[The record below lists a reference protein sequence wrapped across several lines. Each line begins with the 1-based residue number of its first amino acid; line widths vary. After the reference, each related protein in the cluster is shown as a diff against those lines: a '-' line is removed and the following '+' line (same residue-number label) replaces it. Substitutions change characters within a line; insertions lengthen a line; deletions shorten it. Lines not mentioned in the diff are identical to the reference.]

1 MNKKVTIVII
11 LILALA
17 LVAGGFWCWQN
28 NKKAEVNQQAK
39 QAENQEQ
46 QDNAI
51 KIRDDTR
58 FGARLS
64 EKEIKAIKNNN
75 SLVWYEIPELGIKFK
90 VTLDTKD
97 DLRYITE
104 TEKNKETEENE
115 ITVFFYNQSTVN
127 FLGNSCLLNNQVKK
141 TCTEGALSRYSVKL
155 NELYKGRS
163 DTESMLRACRGSG
176 IIANINEDI
185 ICFAGPQSSVLS
197 KEQQDEYLETVK
209 DKKFGIYLKTTESI
223 SNK

>member
-11 LILALA
+11 SILALA
-17 LVAGGFWCWQN
+17 LVVGEGWYARSQ
-28 NKKAEVNQQAK
+28 KAEANQQVGQVK
-39 QAENQEQ
+39 NQEQ

-51 KIRDDTR
+51 KIQDDTR
-58 FGARLS
+58 FGTRLS

-90 VTLDTKD
+90 TTLDTKD

-155 NELYKGRS
+155 NELYKERS

-185 ICFAGPQSSVLS
+185 ICFTGPQSSVLS